1 MSELQF
7 SLEYYSGI
15 LKAGLPAHVGGS
27 GVVTFSPYLSLCPPY
42 ERSLCRQTLLSIAVH
57 SLLHLFMSEGLVAI
71 ISSFESRSLS
81 SFNFADPFL
90 LSFFFY
96 SHKLFFLASFFI
108 HFFWLATKIFNSC
121 QNIPI
126 CQLASFYW
134 TFLYRGPS
142 CSKKFHSERSR
153 QSRETSLGA

>member
-90 LSFFFY
+90 LRFFFPCVIFHPLFLAC
-96 SHKLFFLASFFI
+96 HKDIQLVPEHPYLSAGFFLLDLS
-108 HFFWLATKIFNSC
+108 L
-121 QNIPI
+121 
-126 CQLASFYW
+126 
-134 TFLYRGPS
+134 
-142 CSKKFHSERSR
+142 SR
-153 QSRETSLGA
+153 P